1 MKDHLARIIAT
12 GLYSGFGRPFPG
24 TWGTIPAWLIGY
36 FLIKGNQPLLMAAT
50 VVATVLSIWSA
61 GVAEKF
67 YGHDARKI
75 VIDEWAGMLLTF
87 WLIPLSLTNYIIA
100 FIAFRIFDV
109 VKIPPATQCERLPG
123 GLGITM
129 DDIVAGAQ
137 ACLVT
142 HAIIYALTRFG
153 LA

>member
-1 MKDHLARIIAT
+1 LKEHLAKLIAT

-36 FLIKGNQPLLMAAT
+36 FLIKDNLPVLMAAT
-50 VVATVLSIWSA
+50 LVTFGLSVWSA

-87 WLIPLSLTNYIIA
+87 WLIPLSLTNYAIA
-100 FIAFRIFDV
+100 FFAFRFFDV

-123 GLGITM
+123 GWGITM
-129 DDIVAGAQ
+129 DDMVAGAQ

-142 HAIIYALTRFG
+142 HGIIWG
-153 LA
+153 LAQLGFA